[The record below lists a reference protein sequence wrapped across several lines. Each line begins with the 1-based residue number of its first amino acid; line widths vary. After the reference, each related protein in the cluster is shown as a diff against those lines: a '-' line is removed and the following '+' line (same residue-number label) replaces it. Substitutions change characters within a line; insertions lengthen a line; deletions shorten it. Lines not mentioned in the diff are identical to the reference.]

1 MDSENSKRVRRAG
14 GMSLIENTITQH
26 EVLTWWSCIFL
37 LSLCCRCI
45 VPDGGRWRWGTRENE
60 HRYGTWASS
69 RWDWNPSKYSMLR
82 SKCYISCSWTVQL
95 SDFLI
100 RWDQSHHKRPSPL
113 DALLWATHKRLLITA
128 QRSPC
133 GALTFQHVW
142 FPPFSR
148 KSQQGCV
155 PPAGVVGANGSRLRG
170 IPSLWT
176 LPRIWR
182 YSGGPEWLLP
192 TGHPAQIRAG
202 RPPLSWCAFHIKTL
216 WKLYAYLFATRC
228 WFRVSKT
235 VF

>member
-1 MDSENSKRVRRAG
+1 MLLFFCHCAVDVLFQMESGGGEEPEKMSTDTGLELHPGGTETRA
-14 GMSLIENTITQH
+14 
-26 EVLTWWSCIFL
+26 
-37 LSLCCRCI
+37 
-45 VPDGGRWRWGTRENE
+45 
-60 HRYGTWASS
+60 
-69 RWDWNPSKYSMLR
+69 SMLR

-113 DALLWATHKRLLITA
+113 DALLWATHKRLLITT

-216 WKLYAYLFATRC
+216 SLFATRC